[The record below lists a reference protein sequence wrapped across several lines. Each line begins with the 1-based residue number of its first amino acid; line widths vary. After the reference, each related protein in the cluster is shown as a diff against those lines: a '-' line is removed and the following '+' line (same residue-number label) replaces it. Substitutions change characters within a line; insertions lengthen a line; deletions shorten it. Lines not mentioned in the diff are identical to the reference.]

1 MRAAGVCGGLLMLL
15 AADAAPAADSL
26 DWIEGTWCARQGPD
40 QYEERWSAGPGDVWL
55 GLSRGSRGGRTRSF
69 EFLRIERQAAGWVY
83 LAQPQGREATAF
95 AQTEVR
101 SEAIDFANPEHDFP
115 QRIRYWREGAQ
126 LFAEIA
132 GPGPDG
138 ERSWRLQFA
147 AGACSP
153 DAPAPDQTQAS
164 DEVELTPARTMGD
177 ILAAAPDAHWR
188 DLDPARSLVLDL
200 DSGRVVIELAPE
212 FAPAHVANVL
222 TLASEGYFDG
232 LAIVRVQDNFVVQW
246 ADPESENAELK
257 RPLGSAQERL
267 AAEFSRSIGAG
278 DEVDFLVLPD
288 TDGYAPEV
296 GFSVGMHAARD
307 RAAGKVWLAHCYG
320 TVGVGRDNEPD
331 SGGGSELY
339 VVIGHAPRQLDQN
352 ITVIGRVVQGMELL
366 SSLPRG
372 SGPLGFYQDPQ
383 QRVPL
388 RGLRLIS
395 ALPED
400 ERPKLQLLRTDS
412 TSFSEL
418 IEARR
423 NRRDAWYHRPAG
435 HIDLCS
441 VPLPARSLP

>member
-1 MRAAGVCGGLLMLL
+1 MRSAIVWVGLPLWLVATAA
-15 AADAAPAADSL
+15 AAAVPL
-26 DWIEGTWCARQGPD
+26 DWLQGTWCARQGPD
-40 QYEERWSAGPGDVWL
+40 QYEERWSAGPGDLWL
-55 GLSRGSRGGRTRSF
+55 GLSRGSRGEATRSF
-69 EFLRIERQAAGWVY
+69 EFLRIERRGETWVY
-83 LAQPQGREATAF
+83 LAQPQGRKATAF

-101 SEAIDFANPEHDFP
+101 SDAIDFANAEHDFP

-126 LFAEIA
+126 LLAEIA

-138 ERSWRLQFA
+138 ERSWRLQFE
-147 AGACSP
+147 AGACRP
-153 DAPAPDQTQAS
+153 DAPVPLEAQTGAVA
-164 DEVELTPARTMGD
+164 EPTPARTMGD

-188 DLDPARSLVLDL
+188 DLDPARSLALDL
-200 DSGRVVIELAPE
+200 DSGRVLIELAPE

-222 TLASEGYFDG
+222 TLAGEGYFDG

-246 ADPESENAELK
+246 ADPESENDELK
-257 RPLGSAQERL
+257 RPLGSAQARL
-267 AAEFSRSIGAG
+267 AAEFSRPIGVG
-278 DEVDFLVLPD
+278 DVDFLVLPD
-288 TDGYAPEV
+288 ADGYAPEV

-307 RAAGKVWLAHCYG
+307 RAADRTWLAHCYG

-388 RGLRLIS
+388 RRLRLVS

-400 ERPKLQLLRTDS
+400 ERPQLQLLRTDS
-412 TSFSEL
+412 SSFSEL

-435 HIDLCS
+435 YIDLCS
-441 VPLPARSLP
+441 VPLPVRSPP